1 LIDLEDQKPNENAK
15 PVEQKSEKT
24 GGNEDSGNKKTSRNY
39 RYYRGRR
46 RHYNKSGQ
54 QGGETK
60 KSQFKKL
67 SLVIPLFNEE
77 ESLNPLTNEIRKAL
91 KFLNI
96 SFEVIFVDDGSNDK
110 SLQILK
116 EICKTDK
123 RFKFISFRKNYGK
136 SAALQI
142 GFNNATGDVLITM
155 DADLQ
160 DDPNE
165 IPNLIKK
172 LEEGY
177 DLVSGWKKVR
187 HDPFIKKSSS
197 RFFNYVTKVMSG
209 IKIHDFNCGLKA
221 YRKEVADN
229 IKVYGE
235 LHRYMPVLADWQGFK
250 VSEIPVK
257 HHPRRYGKTKFGISR
272 FFKGFIDL
280 ITVMFATRYIKR
292 PMHFFGFFGALSF
305 IIGLVVN
312 GYLTVLWIIGEPL
325 SNRPMLFLGMLLIIV
340 GVQFFSVG
348 LLGEMMVSSFL
359 NEKEYIIKDKEI

>member
-1 LIDLEDQKPNENAK
+1 MD
-15 PVEQKSEKT
+15 EQKTNQNNPPEGQNPNKT
-24 GGNEDSGNKKTSRNY
+24 GGSDDSSGKKNPRYN

-46 RHYNKSGQ
+46 NRYNKYNRQSGD
-54 QGGETK
+54 K
-60 KSQFKKL
+60 PKSEFNKL
-67 SLVIPLFNEE
+67 SIIVPLYNEE
-77 ESLNPLTNEIRKAL
+77 ESLNPLTNEIKKAL
-91 KFLNI
+91 KGINI
-96 SFEVIFVDDGSNDK
+96 SFEVIFVDDGSDDK
-110 SLQILK
+110 SLKTVK

-123 RFKFISFRKNYGK
+123 RFKFLSFRKNYGK

-142 GFNNATGDVLITM
+142 GFKNASGDVIVTM

-172 LEEGY
+172 LEEGN

-187 HDPFIKKSSS
+187 HDPFIKKTSS
-197 RFFNYVTKVMSG
+197 RFFNFVTRIISG

-221 YRKEVADN
+221 YRKEVTEN

-235 LHRYMPVLADWQGFK
+235 LHRYVPVLADWQGYK
-250 VSEIPVK
+250 ISEIPVK

-280 ITVMFATRYIKR
+280 ITVIFATRYIKR
-292 PMHFFGFFGALSF
+292 PMHFFGFLGALSF
-305 IIGLVVN
+305 LIGLIVN

-348 LLGEMMVSSFL
+348 LLGEMLVNNFMS
-359 NEKEYIIKDKEI
+359 EREYIIKDKEL